1 MNENTFQDLEMTT
14 LDATASLNQFIGQW
28 NFVNVGV
35 IKKIHNPDYVDVRTY
50 YLDNLGDE
58 IVFTDVRLLH
68 IGTASCKINIEPTVG
83 DNVLLLCPKDFIE
96 KLKYN
101 EASKTSDFM
110 FGKYTGQGMCGII
123 VKAETDDKV
132 KTTINIDK
140 DGNISLSTDGDT
152 SVNVDGDASVTVGG
166 DASLDVDGDAT
177 VDVGGDSSLTV
188 EGDVSVDAT
197 GDLKAETKGDA
208 TIKATKDVKIDCVNA
223 EIKSTAKTSV
233 KLGVIT
239 AFEVGLPV

>member
-110 FGKYTGQGMCGII
+110 FGKYTDQGMCGII
-123 VKAETDDKV
+123 VKAETDAEV

-152 SVNVDGDASVTVGG
+152 SVNVEGDASVT
-166 DASLDVDGDAT
+166 VDGDAT
-177 VDVGGDSSLTV
+177 VDIGGDSTLTV
-188 EGDVSVDAT
+188 EGDASVDAT

-233 KLGVIT
+233 KLGAIT
-239 AFEVGLPV
+239 AFEVAL

>member
-68 IGTASCKINIEPTVG
+68 VGTASCKINIEPTVG

-101 EASKTSDFM
+101 EASKNSDFM
-110 FGKYTGQGMCGII
+110 FGKYTDQGMCGII
-123 VKAETDDKV
+123 VKAETDDEV

-152 SVNVDGDASVTVGG
+152 SVNVGGDASVT
-166 DASLDVDGDAT
+166 VDGDAT
-177 VDVGGDSSLTV
+177 VDIGGDSTLTV
-188 EGDVSVDAT
+188 EGDASIDAT

-223 EIKSTAKTSV
+223 EIKSSAKTSV
-233 KLGVIT
+233 KLGATT
-239 AFEVGLPV
+239 AFEVALA

>member
-110 FGKYTGQGMCGII
+110 FGKYTDQGMCGII
-123 VKAETDDKV
+123 VKAETDDEV

>member
-68 IGTASCKINIEPTVG
+68 VGTASCKINIEPTVG

-123 VKAETDDKV
+123 VKAETDDEV

-152 SVNVDGDASVTVGG
+152 SVNVEGDASVT
-166 DASLDVDGDAT
+166 VDGDAT
-177 VDVGGDSSLTV
+177 VDIGGDSSLTV
-188 EGDVSVDAT
+188 EGDASVDAT

-233 KLGVIT
+233 KLGAIT

>member
-68 IGTASCKINIEPTVG
+68 VGTASCKINIEPTVG

-123 VKAETDDKV
+123 VKAETDDEV

-152 SVNVDGDASVTVGG
+152 SVNVGGGASVT
-166 DASLDVDGDAT
+166 VDGDAT
-177 VDVGGDSSLTV
+177 VDIGGDASLKV
-188 EGDVSVDAT
+188 DGDASVDAT

-223 EIKSTAKTSV
+223 EIKSSAKTSV
-233 KLGVIT
+233 KLGAIT
-239 AFEVGLPV
+239 AFEVALA

>member
-68 IGTASCKINIEPTVG
+68 VGTASCKINIEPTVG

-110 FGKYTGQGMCGII
+110 FGKYTSQGMCGII
-123 VKAETDDKV
+123 VKAETDDEV
-132 KTTINIDK
+132 KTTISIDK

-152 SVNVDGDASVTVGG
+152 SVNVDGDASVTV
-166 DASLDVDGDAT
+166 DGDAT
-177 VDVGGDSSLTV
+177 VDIGGDSSLTV
-188 EGDVSVDAT
+188 KGDASVDAT

-223 EIKSTAKTSV
+223 EIKSSAKTSV
-233 KLGVIT
+233 KLGAIT
-239 AFEVGLPV
+239 AFEVAL